1 MGSHEEDM
9 DRFYVSIG
17 RDDELEKAD
26 VLKIVCDA
34 SGVRSKYIGKI
45 QMYGKHTLVD
55 VSKEKSK
62 GFSDAFQGLRFN
74 GRRLKVSLDNA

>member
-1 MGSHEEDM
+1 
-9 DRFYVSIG
+9 
-17 RDDELEKAD
+17 
-26 VLKIVCDA
+26 
-34 SGVRSKYIGKI
+34 
-45 QMYGKHTLVD
+45 MYGKHTLVD